1 MRYIDG
7 YKRMIIFDAKIGYEG
22 LVEVHALISEAIE
35 DNQMFIYDIYDYE
48 VQDELISNKNIL
60 RKNKRRIL

>member
-7 YKRMIIFDAKIGYEG
+7 YKRMIIFDAKIDYEG

-48 VQDELISNKNIL
+48 VQDELTSNKNIL
-60 RKNKRRIL
+60 NKRRIL